1 MSRLHNVDMAD
12 NNDFNAGVIEE
23 FRANHGKVGG
33 NFEGAPLLLLHS
45 LGARSGNKRVNPV
58 MYLKDGDRFLV
69 FASKAGA
76 DTNPDWYHNLLA
88 HPDARIE
95 VGDQALDVRAE
106 KLTSTE
112 RDEKFAEQ
120 AALYPGFADYEK
132 QTSRVI
138 PVIALSL
145 RE

>member
-1 MSRLHNVDMAD
+1 MAD
-12 NNDFNAGVIEE
+12 GNDFNERVIAE

-45 LGARSGNKRVNPV
+45 VGARSGETRVNPM
-58 MYLKDGDRFLV
+58 MYLPDGDRFLV

-95 VGDQALDVRAE
+95 VGEDTFEVRAE
-106 KLTSTE
+106 ELTGAE
-112 RDEKFAEQ
+112 RDEKYAEQ
-120 AALYPGFADYEK
+120 AALYPGFADYQE

-138 PVIALSL
+138 PVFALS
-145 RE
+145 RQQ